1 MQKPTLE
8 QVVEE
13 IRRIAA
19 PTASDMET
27 KHTSPRKN
35 IGTDFDIIQ
44 FAHKYG
50 IRNSWLK
57 KKVIALFGPSNRM
70 YGSLKIRRFIGAAYL
85 KELTKRGMISEPSS
99 SPLDSQPLADL
110 EHQLEHHTNQYVR
123 CKLLNLEPG
132 MLPYWVDELQKA
144 IARKK

>member
-13 IRRIAA
+13 MWRMVA

-27 KHTSPRKN
+27 KHISPKRHN
-35 IGTDFDIIQ
+35 VDFDIIQ
-44 FAHKYG
+44 FAHQNG

-57 KKVIALFGPSNRM
+57 KRVIVLFGPSNRM

-85 KELTKRGMISEPSS
+85 KELVKRGMIKEPSS